1 MSTEIEERPSD
12 RFARRVTEQCR
23 RDRGQRAALRRG
35 LRRPPEQAHTMHA
48 VVAPL
53 LSASVTQEHEY
64 AHYAVAAMIA
74 ASVRDRPNV
83 EPTDVEPANVTDA
96 EEVAAADTDTTPHN
110 RPNLGQSLA
119 WAVCRPG
126 LGRRAMNRATAEK
139 RLHLLVRQ
147 GYPGVYQHLA
157 GVVRHLGAVE
167 VQVNWGQLLDDLCQ
181 WRYRRDQVAKRWLQS
196 YYRTLHEADRHAEQ
210 QKSNPSLEEPA

>member
-1 MSTEIEERPSD
+1 MTSADTEEKPSD
-12 RFARRVTEQCR
+12 RFARRVTEQCL

-53 LSASVTQEHEY
+53 LPASVRQDHEY
-64 AHYAVAAMIA
+64 AYYAVAAMIA
-74 ASVRDRPNV
+74 ASVRDRPNAGLA
-83 EPTDVEPANVTDA
+83 EANTSDGGDV
-96 EEVAAADTDTTPHN
+96 EEVAAADADAGPGD

-119 WAVCRPG
+119 WAVCRPEP
-126 LGRRAMNRATAEK
+126 GRRAMNRATAEK

-157 GVVRHLGAVE
+157 GVVRYLGGVE

-196 YYRTLHEADRHAEQ
+196 YYRTLHEADRRAAQHH
-210 QKSNPSLEEPA
+210 PSMEESA

>member
-1 MSTEIEERPSD
+1 MMSADTEERRSD
-12 RFARRVTEQCR
+12 RFVRRVTEQCL

-53 LSASVTQEHEY
+53 LPPSVRQDHEY
-64 AHYAVAAMIA
+64 AYYAVAAMIA
-74 ASVRDRPNV
+74 ASVRDGSNAGSAKEETSDV
-83 EPTDVEPANVTDA
+83 DDVEV
-96 EEVAAADTDTTPHN
+96 VAAADVDAGPGN
-110 RPNLGQSLA
+110 RPDLGQSLA

-126 LGRRAMNRATAEK
+126 SGRRAMNRATAEK

-181 WRYRRDQVAKRWLQS
+181 WRYRRDHVAKRWLQS
-196 YYRTLHEADRHAEQ
+196 YYRTLHEADRRAEQ
-210 QKSNPSLEEPA
+210 HHLSLEESA